1 MRNQSSP
8 QWLQTLNTDNNSP
21 LSPFLHTHWPKP
33 IHLPEK
39 VITTTARESSL
50 PTWALWSAL
59 DPVSLSGQ
67 VSCQFKLPQ
76 CHTQT
81 SYMHHLLYFWKDLPR
96 GDLDRSPDQYCLL
109 HVPLYTIITKFH
121 QRTDP
126 RQQHDW
132 LDTLRN
138 SHLSLLKPER
148 KFSPFHDLASDLQST
163 EHLVC
168 PIYRFWKGWAS

>member
-8 QWLQTLNTDNNSP
+8 QWLQTLNINNNSP

-39 VITTTARESSL
+39 AITTTARESSL

-76 CHTQT
+76 RHTQT
-81 SYMHHLLYFWKDLPR
+81 SYLHHLLYFWKDLPR
-96 GDLDRSPDQYCLL
+96 GDLDQSPDQYCPTTCSSVYHHYKVSSANGPPSAAWLTR
-109 HVPLYTIITKFH
+109 HPKEFTSEPLEAREKVQSFPWLSIRPPEH
-121 QRTDP
+121 RTFGV
-126 RQQHDW
+126 
-132 LDTLRN
+132 
-138 SHLSLLKPER
+138 SH
-148 KFSPFHDLASDLQST
+148 
-163 EHLVC
+163 
-168 PIYRFWKGWAS
+168 I